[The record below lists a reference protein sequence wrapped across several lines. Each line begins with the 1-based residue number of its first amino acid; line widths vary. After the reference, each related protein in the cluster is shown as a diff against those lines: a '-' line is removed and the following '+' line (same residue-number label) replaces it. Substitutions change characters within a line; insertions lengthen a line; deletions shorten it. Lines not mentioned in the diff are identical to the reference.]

1 MSKSKGEFLTVSL
14 LEERGY
20 DPNVYRLFCL
30 GSHYR
35 KNLVFSWENL
45 ENAKIAYNKLI
56 SKIAAVKN
64 DGSAV
69 VAEDFEKGKAI
80 FTEALDNDLNT
91 SMAVT
96 AIYDCL
102 KMRTTAATKLALIED
117 FDKVLSLSLIKAA
130 SVLNTEAENS
140 KVDGDADKPAVS
152 DELLAYINE
161 RIEARRQAKLA
172 KNYAE
177 ADAIRAELL
186 SKGITLIDKKDGT
199 DFSVN

>member
-20 DPNVYRLFCL
+20 DPCVYRLFCL

-35 KNLVFSWENL
+35 KNLVFSWDNL

-56 SKIAAVKN
+56 SKIASVKD
-64 DGSAV
+64 DGSEIVEA
-69 VAEDFEKGKAI
+69 DFARGKEI
-80 FTEALDNDLNT
+80 FADALDNDLNT

-102 KMRTTAATKLALIED
+102 KMKTTNKTKLALIED
-117 FDKVLSLSLIKAA
+117 FDKVLSLNLLSAAAATAPEAKEEAA
-130 SVLNTEAENS
+130 SAE
-140 KVDGDADKPAVS
+140 VAGVS
-152 DELLAYINE
+152 EELLSYINE
-161 RIEARRQAKLA
+161 MIEARRMAKQAKDYA
-172 KNYAE
+172 K

-199 DFSVN
+199 DFTINQ